1 VRQKLSVLGA
11 TGSIGDSTLDVAARH
26 PELFE
31 IHALVANIRV
41 DEMLARIERF
51 RPNKVVMNDETAA
64 RQLRVQVASK
74 GLSTQ
79 VFGGQAAAIDAACEA
94 DTVMAAIVGAAG
106 LAPTIAAARLGR
118 RILLANKEA
127 LVMAGPLF
135 VQACRDSNALV
146 LPIDS
151 EHNAIFQCL
160 PNSTEVIANRQA
172 LVPSDLSRVSHLV
185 LTASGGPFRDFT
197 LQQMATVTPEQ
208 AIAHPNWAMGR
219 KISVDSATLMNK
231 GLELIEAC
239 LLFGLSADRI
249 EVVVHPQS
257 IIHSMVQFID
267 GSLLAQMGQP
277 DMRTPIAHCMAWP
290 DRFAAGV
297 APLNLLKVARLDFK
311 EPDEQKFACLQ
322 LARQAW
328 RIGPAAPCVLNAANE
343 IAVGAFLEEKI
354 GFLDIARINEIVMNQ
369 LGHHQAPISIE
380 QVLDLNEQSRQAA
393 QQIVNRFS
401 NSQFAPPQVAMTQ
414 AQPSTRDLTE

>member
-1 VRQKLSVLGA
+1 VKQRLTVLGA

-26 PELFE
+26 PDLFE
-31 IHALVANIRV
+31 IHALVANLRV
-41 DEMLARIERF
+41 GEMLARVERF
-51 RPNKVVMNDETAA
+51 RPSKVVMNDDAA
-64 RQLRVQVASK
+64 AKQLQQLVNSK
-74 GLSTQ
+74 GLSSK
-79 VFGGQAAAIDAACEA
+79 VFGGQSAAVDAACEA

-118 RILLANKEA
+118 KILLANKEA

-160 PNSTEVIANRQA
+160 PSSNEAIANRQA
-172 LVPSDLSRVSHLV
+172 LVPSDLSRVQNLV
-185 LTASGGPFRDFT
+185 LTASGGPFREFT
-197 LQQMATVTPEQ
+197 LAQMESVTPEQ
-208 AIAHPNWAMGR
+208 AVAHPNWAMGR

-239 LLFGLSADRI
+239 LLFGLDAGKID
-249 EVVVHPQS
+249 VVVHPQS
-257 IIHSMVQFID
+257 IVHSMVQFVD

-297 APLNLLKVARLDFK
+297 SALDLIKIARLDFK
-311 EPDEQKFACLQ
+311 EPDEIRFACLK

-343 IAVGAFLEEKI
+343 IAVAAFLERSI
-354 GFLDIARINEIVMNQ
+354 GFLDIARINETVMNE
-369 LGHHQAPISIE
+369 LGQVAAPLSIE
-380 QVLDLNEQSRQAA
+380 HVVELNEQSRQAA
-393 QQIVNRFS
+393 QRALAQLTTLK
-401 NSQFAPPQVAMTQ
+401 FAATQ
-414 AQPSTRDLTE
+414 SKPVVRNTTE